1 MDLWV
6 SLLAV
11 HSTEMLN
18 GTGPKRGHTGDSM
31 TFCALCFLHIF
42 SV

>member
-18 GTGPKRGHTGDSM
+18 ETGAKRHTGESM